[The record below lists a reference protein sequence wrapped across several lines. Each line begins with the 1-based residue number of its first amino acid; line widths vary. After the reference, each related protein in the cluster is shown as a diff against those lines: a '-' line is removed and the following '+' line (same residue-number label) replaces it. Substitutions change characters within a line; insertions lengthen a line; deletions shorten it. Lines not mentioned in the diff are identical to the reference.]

1 MMFSEV
7 TEVEYWLKTGEATL
21 YGLRP
26 LSLPAP
32 IQDEKKKLS

>member
-7 TEVEYWLKTGEATL
+7 AEVEHWLKTGEATL

-26 LSLPAP
+26 LSRPAP